1 MQAEMALDGRLPPVD
16 VPMRAVALCE
26 SEGDA
31 IKASVDL
38 RFPDKS
44 DGWVAKRIG
53 MSRTF
58 FNEIKNGAK
67 SMPADR
73 VATFCQECGIN
84 LLRQFRD
91 LQKQMRDAEHGPS
104 TASRIAGIA
113 REIVRNIR

>member
-1 MQAEMALDGRLPPVD
+1 MQAEMALDGRMPPVD

-26 SEGDA
+26 SEADA
-31 IKASVDL
+31 IKASLDL
-38 RFPDKS
+38 RFPGKS

-67 SMPADR
+67 TMPADR
-73 VATFCQECGIN
+73 VATFCQECGVN
-84 LLRQFRD
+84 LLRQYRD
-91 LQKQMRDAEHGPS
+91 LQRQMREHEHGQS
-104 TASRIAGIA
+104 AVSRIAHIT